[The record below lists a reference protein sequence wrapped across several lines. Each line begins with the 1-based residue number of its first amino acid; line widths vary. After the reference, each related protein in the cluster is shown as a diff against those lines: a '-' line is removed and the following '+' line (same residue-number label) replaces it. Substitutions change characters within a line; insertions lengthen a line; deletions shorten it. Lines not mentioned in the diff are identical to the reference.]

1 MYYHL
6 LFLLVASRGARHERT
21 LLAAGF
27 LLRIRRRAFARHA
40 AYGGFG
46 HYYRTFA
53 DAAYDFRIH
62 TVGDT
67 HHYGMRG
74 ECIALACPKLVLA
87 FAIFYDVIV
96 ADERLFGSETERA
109 RRNGK
114 HAFAVERINRDVGRE
129 TEITTS

>member
-40 AYGGFG
+40 AYGGF
-46 HYYRTFA
+46 A

-62 TVGDT
+62 TVGDAY
-67 HHYGMRG
+67 HYGMRG

-96 ADERLFGSETERA
+96 ADERLFGSETKRA

-129 TEITTS
+129 TASVSSRDWGRR